1 MLPIGLKLKSWA
13 LTAWAVLLVL
23 VGAYVMGSRAAK
35 KAAEKKSNYN
45 EALRDAAG
53 AKEVHNAELDTRKL
67 PTGGAAEQ
75 LRRDWMR
82 DDHPAAP
89 HAGTEGDSGDRT

>member
-1 MLPIGLKLKSWA
+1 MLPIADKLKSWA

-23 VGAYVMGSRAAK
+23 VGAYAWGSRAAK
-35 KAAEKKSNYN
+35 KAAEKKANYN
-45 EALRDAAG
+45 EALRAAAG

-67 PTGGAAEQ
+67 PDGGAADQ

-82 DDHPAAP
+82 DND
-89 HAGTEGDSGDRT
+89 AGTDAGSKGDSGDRT